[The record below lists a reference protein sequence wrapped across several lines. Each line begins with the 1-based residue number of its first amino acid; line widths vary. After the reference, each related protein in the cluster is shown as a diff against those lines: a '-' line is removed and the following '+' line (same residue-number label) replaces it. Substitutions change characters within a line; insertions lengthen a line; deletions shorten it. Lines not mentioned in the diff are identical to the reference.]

1 MTGVKLMYDELDSY
15 KQAIFTNFH
24 NRNVG
29 SNPLTL
35 AMKVEWDRNFNATLK
50 IKEGRNYFK
59 VITGTSVHSFI
70 VKNDG
75 AKFKKGDIL
84 KAANW
89 ESPAKNFPRGNVFN
103 MDSFKNVSWT
113 GA

>member
-15 KQAIFTNFH
+15 KQAIFTNWH
-24 NRNVG
+24 NRYYG
-29 SNPLTL
+29 SNPLTIEL
-35 AMKVEWDRNFNATLK
+35 KKEWDREFLSK
-50 IKEGRNYFK
+50 LQIKEGRNYFK
-59 VITGTSVHSFI
+59 VITGSSVHSFI